1 MKIPNMLQLFWMET
15 DAGQRKEECQET
27 MDIPWGQRM
36 LKLSVKQRMIWA

>member
-1 MKIPNMLQLFWMET
+1 MKIPKHVAIILDGNGRW
-15 DAGQRKEECQET
+15 AKEECQET